1 MTRLEELETL
11 ETAVLTCQQVAIVL
25 KASPA
30 TIHRQAMECP
40 ERLGFPVI
48 VMGSRVKIP
57 RQAFIAYLKGDN
69 EKEPVAGT
77 NRLTRSHEQKGQ
89 YEDNT

>member
-1 MTRLEELETL
+1 MTRLEELEAMTD
-11 ETAVLTCQQVAIVL
+11 EILTCQQVALVL

-30 TIHRQAMECP
+30 TIHRQAVECP

-57 RQAFIAYLKGDN
+57 RKAFIAFLKGN
-69 EKEPVAGT
+69 LHG
-77 NRLTRSHEQKGQ
+77 
-89 YEDNT
+89 YETA

>member
-1 MTRLEELETL
+1 MTRLEELEAMTD
-11 ETAVLTCQQVAIVL
+11 EILTCQQVAIVL

-30 TIHRQAMECP
+30 TIHKQAVECP

-57 RQAFIAYLKGDN
+57 RKAFIAFLKGELN
-69 EKEPVAGT
+69 G
-77 NRLTRSHEQKGQ
+77 
-89 YEDNT
+89 YEIA